1 MRFKILVASAFLS
14 GAILS
19 ALITSTLLLRWHQ
32 AQAQMVWTNALQQ
45 HLRFATDVHHGDV
58 HALRINLD
66 LRLPGLV
73 LSVASFGR
81 NDQTVPLLRSTREL
95 FISTGREVPPEL
107 QSVLTGL

>member
-19 ALITSTLLLRWHQ
+19 TLITSFLLIRWHQ
-32 AQAQMVWTNALQQ
+32 GQAQMVWTNALQQ
-45 HLRFATDVHHGDV
+45 HLRFAADVHHGDV
-58 HALRINLD
+58 QALRTNLD

-95 FISTGREVPPEL
+95 LLSTGREVPPEL